1 MPFPVKPPLTNLQ
14 VRAEVLLEHL
24 QIELLTAKVLAKF
37 SASPSREFSAAFWQ
51 WLPRAMQ
58 RQLCPGFPDP
68 PLSQVRTCSG
78 LLRIIGGKG
87 TPTHYFTA
95 TFDRLCCLCCLCFA
109 PEDHI
114 LDNLQVLPGL
124 DSDDLR
130 PLRER
135 KRALKKSKGASE
147 ALVEALVTCGAL
159 LVSEDVPCCPSC
171 ELPDAVARAL
181 AYALREASRTSQVVT
196 AVAARDHLIQ
206 VLRMEILEKLS
217 QSNLPEA
224 LEVAGWGQVANRHR
238 MKTWRNSS
246 FMQ

>member
-1 MPFPVKPPLTNLQ
+1 M
-14 VRAEVLLEHL
+14 
-24 QIELLTAKVLAKF
+24 
-37 SASPSREFSAAFWQ
+37 
-51 WLPRAMQ
+51 
-58 RQLCPGFPDP
+58 
-68 PLSQVRTCSG
+68 
-78 LLRIIGGKG
+78 
-87 TPTHYFTA
+87 
-95 TFDRLCCLCCLCFA
+95 
-109 PEDHI
+109 
-114 LDNLQVLPGL
+114 
-124 DSDDLR
+124 
-130 PLRER
+130 
-135 KRALKKSKGASE
+135 
-147 ALVEALVTCGAL
+147 EALVTCGAL